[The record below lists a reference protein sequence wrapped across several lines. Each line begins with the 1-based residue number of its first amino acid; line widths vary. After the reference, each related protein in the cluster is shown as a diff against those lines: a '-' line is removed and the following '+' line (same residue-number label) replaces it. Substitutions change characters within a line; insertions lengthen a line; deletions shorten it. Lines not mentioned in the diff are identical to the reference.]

1 MRDQGADVLGVAFV
15 ENVRADSRGRG
26 TTGPNLAQI
35 WVLSARVFN
44 LDCIA
49 TPEKTTAGE
58 ATPGSMRSWPIFA
71 ALLANVAISTWFVQ
85 VNAAACADICY
96 STVLTGFGPGG
107 TPGCTCSGSQQGART
122 GAGGCNCGQC
132 YEKTQGVVY
141 GFAINNSGTCTYGT
155 DCGTCDYS
163 TGSATSTSGSAN
175 ATPRPATV
183 TPSPAPATA
192 PSPSTVTTAP
202 VPTTSAP
209 SPTAGSSSTSS
220 STTGSNSTSTSTD
233 NSNSTSKDGVG
244 DATGSHADSEEKER
258 FLSTWQI
265 VLAICCCVLIFVV
278 AVVSV
283 CACYCKARSRLYE
296 HEDDQAS
303 YYHQPQTFQPWS
315 ANNAVP
321 IATKTNSIVV

>member
-1 MRDQGADVLGVAFV
+1 
-15 ENVRADSRGRG
+15 
-26 TTGPNLAQI
+26 
-35 WVLSARVFN
+35 
-44 LDCIA
+44 
-49 TPEKTTAGE
+49 
-58 ATPGSMRSWPIFA
+58 MRSWPIFA
-71 ALLANVAISTWFVQ
+71 ALLANVAISTWLVQ

-96 STVLTGFGPGG
+96 TTKLTGFGPGG

-132 YEKTQGVVY
+132 YEKTQGIVY
-141 GFAINNSGTCTYGT
+141 GFAINNNGTCTYGT

-163 TGSATSTSGSAN
+163 TGSSASTSGSTDASS
-175 ATPRPATV
+175 RPVTA
-183 TPSPAPATA
+183 TPSPAPATTA
-192 PSPSTVTTAP
+192 PSSTAGTTSP

-209 SPTAGSSSTSS
+209 SPTADAGSSSTSSS
-220 STTGSNSTSTSTD
+220 STTGSNSTSASTD
-233 NSNSTSKDGVG
+233 NSNSSSNDGVS
-244 DATGSHADSEEKER
+244 DSTSSHAGSEESEK

-265 VLAICCCVLIFVV
+265 VLAICCCVLIFLV

-303 YYHQPQTFQPWS
+303 CYHQQQTFQPWGANS
-315 ANNAVP
+315 ASTGLP

>member
-1 MRDQGADVLGVAFV
+1 
-15 ENVRADSRGRG
+15 
-26 TTGPNLAQI
+26 
-35 WVLSARVFN
+35 
-44 LDCIA
+44 
-49 TPEKTTAGE
+49 
-58 ATPGSMRSWPIFA
+58 MRSWPIFV
-71 ALLANVAISTWFVQ
+71 ALLANVAISSWFVL

-96 STVLTGFGPGG
+96 TTTLTGFGPGG

-141 GFAINNSGTCTYGT
+141 GFAVNSNGTCTYGT

-163 TGSATSTSGSAN
+163 TGSSASTSGSAS
-175 ATPRPATV
+175 ATSRPTTA
-183 TPSPAPATA
+183 TPSPAPATTA
-192 PSPSTVTTAP
+192 PSATTATASP
-202 VPTTSAP
+202 VPATSAP
-209 SPTAGSSSTSS
+209 SPTADAGSSSTSS
-220 STTGSNSTSTSTD
+220 SSTGSKDNSTPTE
-233 NSNSTSKDGVG
+233 NSHSSSRDSVG
-244 DATGSHADSEEKER
+244 DATGSHADSEENDR

-265 VLAICCCVLIFVV
+265 ALAICCCVLIFVV

-303 YYHQPQTFQPWS
+303 YYHPPQAFQPWGANS
-315 ANNAVP
+315 ALP